1 MWCGG
6 LVFVCLQDRML
17 FITVPVISPKYSK
30 RLYAWKNC
38 STLSEN
44 IFGASDFFSLL
55 THSEHRTSSLRSEW
69 DCSPN
74 ELVQHI
80 NLLALLNACSVTRAC
95 NVTKIPGALLV
106 LNSLKESLK
115 FLSACRSL
123 TSFIKNFKICIWKML
138 CVLGLAKLVRI
149 FSW

>member
-1 MWCGG
+1 MWGSW
-6 LVFVCLQDRML
+6 FCLSSRQNAFYRC
-17 FITVPVISPKYSK
+17 PSNQSK
-30 RLYAWKNC
+30 VQQAALRFKNC
-38 STLSEN
+38 STLSES
-44 IFGASDFFSLL
+44 ISGASDFFSLL

-80 NLLALLNACSVTRAC
+80 NSLALLNACSVTRAC
-95 NVTKIPGALLV
+95 NVTKIPGALLA
-106 LNSLKESLK
+106 LNSLKESFK

-123 TSFIKNFKICIWKML
+123 TSFIKNFEMCIWKML

>member
-1 MWCGG
+1 MVWWSCI
-6 LVFVCLQDRML
+6 CLSWRQNA
-17 FITVPVISPKYSK
+17 FYCCPSNQSK
-30 RLYAWKNC
+30 VQQAALRLKNC
-38 STLSEN
+38 STLSED
-44 IFGASDFFSLL
+44 IFGAADFFSLL

-80 NLLALLNACSVTRAC
+80 NLLALLNAFSVTRAC

-115 FLSACRSL
+115 FLSACCSL
-123 TSFIKNFKICIWKML
+123 TSFIKNFEICIWNML
-138 CVLGLAKLVRI
+138 CILGLAKLVRI
-149 FSW
+149 SSW